1 MEDLHHPVPEMKG
14 KIALRHEIFKDVNDK
29 GINFYI
35 EKID

>member
-1 MEDLHHPVPEMKG
+1 MEDLHHPVPEMKW
-14 KIALRHEIFKDVNDK
+14 KVALRYEVFKDVNDM